1 MNVRSGKTLATIVD
15 DIINEAVKQTLYNR
29 SLTEKDKQSAVVDS
43 IDDSADDGSKHKQT
57 SQVEDDTHSSKTME
71 YDVDALKSGE
81 VSVDDIIDKLNSI
94 RSGHSFRDEKVK
106 SNMQQYTDSL
116 TSAEKTALLAF
127 LKGISQIVT
136 GEVPGPEAIDPSSD
150 PANVKMQKGA
160 EPPKVKH
167 IKPNVI
173 TTQSPKV
180 KKTSSAEDTS
190 APVPI
195 TPTKK

>member
-1 MNVRSGKTLATIVD
+1 MSIQSGKSLSTLVDSIVS
-15 DIINEAVKQTLYNR
+15 EAVKQALYKR
-29 SLTEKDKQSAVVDS
+29 SLTEKDKQTAVVNSFDNSGSEEKDS
-43 IDDSADDGSKHKQT
+43 KSSDN
-57 SQVEDDTHSSKTME
+57 ETHASKTIE

-136 GEVPGPEAIDPSSD
+136 GEVPGPEAVDPSSD

-173 TTQSPKV
+173 TAQSPKV
-180 KKTSSAEDTS
+180 KKNSSAEDTT